1 MKILTTVKKVVDVEL
16 TMRVEDGAISEDGM
30 QYVINAW
37 DESAVEA
44 AVQLKEK
51 NGAETTLVSVGGGDN
66 TDMIRRC
73 YAMGIE
79 NGIHIEDSAL
89 DKADSSIYARVLQKV
104 YEKGDYDLVITGKQ
118 AQDTDS
124 GQTGIILAEYL
135 GLPCVSNVVAIEV
148 LDEQHIKVSRS
159 GDAGTEIIELEL
171 PALITVDVSI
181 NEPRLPQMR
190 GIMMAKK
197 KKIEVMDLTA
207 LGISADDIGAAAP
220 KSEIVEFMASKSRK
234 GGQKFEGEPAD
245 ITAQVVDLLANE
257 AKVL

>member
-44 AVQLKEK
+44 SVQLKEN
-51 NGAETTLVSVGGGDN
+51 NGAETTLVSVSGGDN

-79 NGIHIEDSAL
+79 NGIHIEDPAL

-148 LDEQHIKVSRS
+148 LDEQHIQVSRS
-159 GDAGTEIIELEL
+159 GDAGTEIVELEL

-207 LGISADDIGAAAP
+207 LGISPDDIGAAAP

-245 ITAQVVDLLANE
+245 ITAQVVALLANE

>member
-1 MKILTTVKKVVDVEL
+1 LKILTTVKKVVDVEL

-44 AVQLKEK
+44 SVQLKETI
-51 NGAETTLVSVGGGDN
+51 GAETTLVSVGGGDN

-79 NGIHIEDSAL
+79 NGMHIEDSAL

-159 GDAGTEIIELEL
+159 GDAGTEIVELEL

-197 KKIEVMDLTA
+197 KKIDVMDLTA
-207 LGISADDIGAAAP
+207 LGISAEDIGAAAP

-245 ITAQVVDLLANE
+245 ITARVVDLLANE